1 MAEESLIA
9 RLRGRGLRV
18 TPQRAMILHAIETL
32 PGHMTAEEVHQ
43 AVQRESPYVNLAT
56 VYRTLDLLRSLD
68 LVTVANMG
76 TGATHYALHT
86 HATHHHAICRG
97 CGHSIEFRPEMLDDF
112 MRALEVEYDF
122 VAAANHIVIF
132 GWCAPC
138 REGGLV
144 TAADADDRC

>member
-1 MAEESLIA
+1 MLDPHSLVAQLRA
-9 RLRGRGLRV
+9 RGMRV
-18 TPQRAMILHAIETL
+18 TPQRAMILQSIESL
-32 PGHMTAEEVHQ
+32 PGHITAEEVHS
-43 AVQRESPYVNLAT
+43 AVQRYSPYVNLAT

-97 CGHSIEFRPEMLDDF
+97 CNSSLEFPPALLDGF
-112 MRALEVEYDF
+112 MQTLETEYGF

-132 GWCAPC
+132 GWCSKC
-138 REGGLV
+138 RCGH
-144 TAADADDRC
+144 DKDK